1 MKPEPELS
9 PVQIRA
15 IDAILAADT
24 REQAAAAIQVNERTI
39 RRWFALPAFA
49 SELRRRRS
57 RVLDGTA
64 SILATGSA
72 AAARSLISI
81 ATGAIKA
88 PPARVAA
95 CKAVLEHA
103 TSFELNA
110 TTDERLAA
118 LEKLAEEIRRARE
131 VPPWQ

>member
-1 MKPEPELS
+1 MKPEPDLS
-9 PVQIRA
+9 PVQTRA
-15 IDAILAADT
+15 IDAILAAPT
-24 REQAAAAIQVNERTI
+24 QEAAAASIRVNVRTI

-81 ATGAIKA
+81 ATGTIKA

-95 CKAVLEHA
+95 CRAVLEHA
-103 TSFELNA
+103 TSFELTA

-118 LEKLAEEIRRARE
+118 LERLAQEIRAARE